1 MNENDNRCLPP
12 IDVQRMLARIRAY
25 EDFATGMSIDAA
37 AEKHGVLRS
46 ELQETIRIDFQ
57 DKLDN
62 LAHGVGDF
70 LGKRTP
76 LEIQEIRSWILQRG
90 VGLVPFESMVEGA
103 RKKFSGSRLLMHSVF
118 QVAHVALETLDPL
131 GFFVSGGAV
140 LALGMVA
147 RTAPAETA
155 RGAGMLTGF
164 RS

>member
-1 MNENDNRCLPP
+1 
-12 IDVQRMLARIRAY
+12 
-25 EDFATGMSIDAA
+25 
-37 AEKHGVLRS
+37 
-46 ELQETIRIDFQ
+46 
-57 DKLDN
+57 
-62 LAHGVGDF
+62 
-70 LGKRTP
+70 
-76 LEIQEIRSWILQRG
+76 
-90 VGLVPFESMVEGA
+90 
-103 RKKFSGSRLLMHSVF
+103 MHSVF

>member
-37 AEKHGVLRS
+37 AAKHGVQRN

-62 LAHGVGDF
+62 LAHGLGDF

-76 LEIQEIRSWILQRG
+76 LEIQEIRSWILQCG

-103 RKKFSGSRLLMHSVF
+103 RKKFS
-118 QVAHVALETLDPL
+118 
-131 GFFVSGGAV
+131 
-140 LALGMVA
+140 
-147 RTAPAETA
+147 
-155 RGAGMLTGF
+155 
-164 RS
+164 